1 MDDIALT
8 KEQLYEKRSYEAL
21 EAELWRE
28 LNNPYVNFFDK
39 QTMKLLTKEE
49 KELKVK
55 NLIQKIKDYKIGIG
69 DPYSL
74 NEPCMS
80 DEIPSYLKEL
90 PEKLAYDLGYYLSP
104 AVKALKGDG
113 LDENSIKRIIDWRLG
128 KCSNLI
134 KDLEAI
140 RVRLN
145 KDIYYEFDNFKLNRS
160 ELSELHRQ
168 ALDILYDI
176 FEDIKEFKTPLDEV
190 NEDSNDEHLIY
201 AVNAV

>member
-1 MDDIALT
+1 M
-8 KEQLYEKRSYEAL
+8 
-21 EAELWRE
+21 
-28 LNNPYVNFFDK
+28 
-39 QTMKLLTKEE
+39 
-49 KELKVK
+49 K
-55 NLIQKIKDYKIGIG
+55 NLCEQAFKEGLKEREKHPLFNGIYKLENLRDWWEQRIDKIEKIKDYKRGIG

-176 FEDIKEFKTPLDEV
+176 FEDIKEFKSPLDEV